1 MDRNREARR
10 ASIVGSNGFN
20 RRRHRTNSLRDSPDD
35 DGGLELQESV
45 RLRERVKKDRDR
57 DRERERERDRERDL
71 RERSS
76 RSKRRRAER
85 LMTSNR
91 DDTEGDETSEES
103 VNEDEEDEENTAA
116 AARFSSPAVFSLSN
130 IHHHISNHHHSEN
143 SSFSNITSNIVSSN
157 NHHLQLRKT
166 SSSSAAKVLRAPPVW
181 KSTDEM
187 ISVSVPRKARSAS
200 KRSHDWISS
209 SSNNNSGGG
218 DQNPAQPSS
227 SPARQSHVSTSTAA
241 PAPAPPMSPSSSN
254 ISIRKK
260 LKHSVNNTT
269 VPKPKP
275 PKVSSSPKPS
285 SSNPEE
291 LEIEIAEVLYGL
303 MTQSQGPSSSSK
315 KEESSP
321 ILNSPSNINPN
332 LGPNSVPLSAVAPK
346 RKRPRQIPEI
356 RSGPVSAK
364 PDAGQTPKSG
374 ISSPDQTEKPAD
386 NGCEVRGNSVISQG
400 RPAGPPLPTAPESSF
415 KSDLEIKPV
424 AEEIREIRDSA
435 VKEDVSSSKKQES
448 PAVRAQ
454 DNTSR
459 DSPLIAT
466 ASSAALPINANL
478 MVSENLNPKDEKFEI
493 DLMAPPKIDPRPPS
507 VGDQNQVLSI
517 LDADL
522 KTRVVSENDEAEK
535 GKIGCWSNNSP
546 NVAAEEKKREE
557 DESNKA
563 FENKGRNIDLR
574 LNLEKLERDV
584 SSIVNNNANE
594 NNKLQMQTQKQQQ
607 PQMPLKASKEEP
619 LIDKYGHSTSSLP
632 LPMSMATWPGGLPPM
647 GYIAPLQ
654 GVVSMEGGSATPA
667 HMQQPLFSQPRP
679 KRCATHCHIARN
691 IHCLQQFMKMNPF
704 WPVPAGPPSTIF
716 GSKPCNLNALP
727 PADFNVAVRG
737 VSSAHEKGHSVVS
750 IPPNNGGMDKGC
762 QPVSSADSAQKKQ
775 PQPQILVQQAL
786 PPVAPSNLLGPTFIF
801 PLNHQQQAAMTA
813 RPATAKT
820 STTTVASFNTT
831 PTPVATTSSSIPS
844 PMSFNYPNMSRNETQ
859 YLAILQNNGY
869 PFPIPTIGAPPPS
882 YRGPPAQAMPLFN
895 GSFYSSQISHHQLQH
910 SQQQQPS
917 NQPPQSVQAQQNAA
931 TSSNSS
937 SSQKQ
942 HIQNQQQRQPQSSGN
957 GSLQNN
963 FSSQKAQ
970 QSCSQYNMHGSEDSQ
985 STNDNRGARA
995 SMNIYGQNFALPIH
1009 PQNFAMMT
1017 PPAASATAN
1026 SNQNGRKSSHPTQQ
1040 QPQQGVK
1047 TGVDSL
1053 PPHTFAMSFGP
1064 ISGTI
1069 AGSAGIDT
1077 NSMAQN
1083 HASFQNCPESVRQN
1097 IQMMAVAAQAAQ
1109 KNFRISEDGNKSGNV
1124 DSSKED
1130 ERKSFAFT
1138 RSDMANSPV
1147 TSSIQAHT
1155 SSIQANTVI
1164 ESSTRSLTIGSGPA
1178 RTSRP
1183 ATSNSMM
1190 GAGIMGVMNV
1200 PSAHVQAQLHQHQM
1214 LQLKQQQQQQQKQM
1228 AANAAVNRNKPPVIS
1243 NGSIY
1248 SEHLNSSSMAGPG
1261 PKFTSTISPFPQN
1274 FQSNTSSPSPSPS
1287 QSPQWKSSARTT
1299 PPSQGPSSLG
1309 LSNASMHKNFPQ
1321 HHSRTQHAQISF
1333 GGNQKQQSANSPG
1346 QQAPPPSSN
1355 NQVGSPTTSSVSKG
1369 TSGSP
1374 RTTSTTST
1382 NNKMGNASSFSAQ
1395 PPKNGPSIP
1404 SQKSPSILGNPHGV
1418 KTQMQQQ
1425 SQTKTMQQAQLFFS
1439 NPYSQSQ
1446 SHSVSTS
1453 SAMVGPNGYYM
1464 PQRRSDQQQ
1473 QTQAGTLGS
1482 PNSVSSTNTNDP
1494 ATAIAAATCNV
1505 KGGALQSQGF
1515 IHASPFGGQSTG
1527 MMLPAGF
1534 SYVHPVPAGV
1544 QVKPA
1549 DQKQPAG

>member
-1 MDRNREARR
+1 MDRNRESRR

-57 DRERERERDRERDL
+57 ERERERDRERYREIDS

-76 RSKRRRAER
+76 RSKRRGER

-91 DDTEGDETSEES
+91 DDTGGDETSEES
-103 VNEDEEDEENTAA
+103 VNDDEDEEDDENTAA
-116 AARFSSPAVFSLSN
+116 AARFSSPMVSSLSD
-130 IHHHISNHHHSEN
+130 IHHNISKHHHSQN
-143 SSFSNITSNIVSSN
+143 SSFSNITSNLVSSN
-157 NHHLQLRKT
+157 NRHLQLRKT
-166 SSSSAAKVLRAPPVW
+166 SAAAAAKVLRAPPVW
-181 KSTDEM
+181 KPTDEM

-227 SPARQSHVSTSTAA
+227 SPARQSHALTSTAA
-241 PAPAPPMSPSSSN
+241 PAHPMSPSSSN

-269 VPKPKP
+269 VPKPTP

-303 MTQSQGPSSSSK
+303 MTQSQGPSSSK
-315 KEESSP
+315 KEESSTISNSHPNNNP
-321 ILNSPSNINPN
+321 I
-332 LGPNSVPLSAVAPK
+332 LGPNSAPLSAVAPK

-356 RSGPVSAK
+356 HSGQVSAK
-364 PDAGQTPKSG
+364 PDADQIPKSG
-374 ISSPDQTEKPAD
+374 ISSPDQTEKPAG
-386 NGCEVRGNSVISQG
+386 NGCNSVISQG
-400 RPAGPPLPTAPESSF
+400 RPAGPPLPTAPESLF
-415 KSDLEIKPV
+415 KSDLEINPV

-448 PAVRAQ
+448 SAVRAQ

-459 DSPLIAT
+459 DSPLTGT
-466 ASSAALPINANL
+466 ASSAVTPINANL
-478 MVSENLNPKDEKFEI
+478 MVSENLNQKDGKFEI

-507 VGDQNQVLSI
+507 VDQNPVLSI

-522 KTRVVSENDEAEK
+522 RPRVVPENDEAEN
-535 GKIGCWSNNSP
+535 GKIGSWSNNSP

-557 DESNKA
+557 AESNKA
-563 FENKGRNIDLR
+563 FENKDRNMDFC
-574 LNLEKLERDV
+574 LNLENPKRDV
-584 SSIVNNNANE
+584 SCVFNNNANE
-594 NNKLQMQTQKQQQ
+594 NNKTKMQTQKQQQ
-607 PQMPLKASKEEP
+607 PRMPLKPSKEEP
-619 LIDKYGHSTSSLP
+619 PTDKYGHSTSSLP

-667 HMQQPLFSQPRP
+667 HMQPLFSQPRP

-691 IHCLQQFMKMNPF
+691 IHCFQQFMKMNPF
-704 WPVPAGPPSTIF
+704 WPMPAGSPATIF
-716 GSKPCNLNALP
+716 GSKPCNLNAVP
-727 PADFNVAVRG
+727 PADLNVAVRG
-737 VSSAHEKGHSVVS
+737 VSSAQEKGQSVVS
-750 IPPNNGGMDKGC
+750 IPPNNGGMDKSC
-762 QPVSSADSAQKKQ
+762 QPVTDSAQRKQ
-775 PQPQILVQQAL
+775 QQPQILVQQAL
-786 PPVAPSNLLGPTFIF
+786 PPVVPSNLLGPTFIF

-813 RPATAKT
+813 RPATAKPP
-820 STTTVASFNTT
+820 TTTVASFNTT

-844 PMSFNYPNMSRNETQ
+844 PMSFNYPNISPNETQ

-882 YRGPPAQAMPLFN
+882 YRAPPAQAMPLFN
-895 GSFYSSQISHHQLQH
+895 GSFYSSQIGHHQLQH
-910 SQQQQPS
+910 SQQQPS
-917 NQPPQSVQAQQNAA
+917 NQPPQSVQGHQNAA
-931 TSSNSS
+931 TSNNSS

-942 HIQNQQQRQPQSSGN
+942 HNQNQQQRQPQSSGN

-963 FSSQKAQ
+963 LSSQKAQ
-970 QSCSQYNMHGSEDSQ
+970 QSCNQYNMHGSEDSQ

-995 SMNIYGQNFALPIH
+995 SMSIYGQNFALPIH

-1017 PPAASATAN
+1017 TPAALATAN
-1026 SNQNGRKSSHPTQQ
+1026 SNQNGRKSPHPTQQ

-1069 AGSAGIDT
+1069 AVSAGIDT
-1077 NSMAQN
+1077 SSMTQN
-1083 HASFQNCPESVRQN
+1083 HSTFQSCPESARQN
-1097 IQMMAVAAQAAQ
+1097 IQMAVAAQAAQ
-1109 KNFRISEDGNKSGNV
+1109 KNFCISEDGNKSGNV
-1124 DSSKED
+1124 DSSRED
-1130 ERKSFAFT
+1130 ERKNFAFMG
-1138 RSDMANSPV
+1138 SDMANFPI
-1147 TSSIQAHT
+1147 TSSVQAHT
-1155 SSIQANTVI
+1155 SSIQANTVM
-1164 ESSTRSLTIGSGPA
+1164 ESSARSLTIGSGPA

-1183 ATSNSMM
+1183 ATSNGVM

-1200 PSAHVQAQLHQHQM
+1200 PSAHVQAQLHQQQM
-1214 LQLKQQQQQQQKQM
+1214 LQLKQQKPQQM
-1228 AANAAVNRNKPPVIS
+1228 AANAAVNRNKPPVTS

-1248 SEHLNSSSMAGPG
+1248 SEHLNSSSVAGPG

-1287 QSPQWKSSARTT
+1287 QSPQWKSSART
-1299 PPSQGPSSLG
+1299 PPSQVPSSLG

-1321 HHSRTQHAQISF
+1321 HHSRTQHTQISF
-1333 GGNQKQQSANSPG
+1333 GGNQRQQSANSPG

-1355 NQVGSPTTSSVSKG
+1355 NQVGSPTTSSVSRG

-1382 NNKMGNASSFSAQ
+1382 NNKISNTSSFSAQ
-1395 PPKNGPSIP
+1395 PPKNGPYIP

-1425 SQTKTMQQAQLFFS
+1425 SPTKTMQQAQLFFS

-1446 SHSVSTS
+1446 SHSLSTS

-1464 PQRRSDQQQ
+1464 PQRRSDPQQNA
-1473 QTQAGTLGS
+1473 QAGTLCS

-1505 KGGALQSQGF
+1505 KGGGLQSQGVV
-1515 IHASPFGGQSTG
+1515 HASPFGGQSTG

-1549 DQKQPAG
+1549 DQKQPAGNDSMHHPWQPEKK